1 MNKRSVPPAI
11 IALIVEKRKAGS
23 DYNTSWGDL
32 VVMFNA
38 LQDPAS
44 AAAFIDAN
52 PNCKLEGGNSHAFMY
67 H

>member
-44 AAAFIDAN
+44 AAACIDAN
-52 PNCKLEGGNSHAFMY
+52 PNCKLEGGNSHAFTY